1 MFKFLNKNC
10 EMIINIILVIV
21 IIILIV
27 QMFIKQY
34 GEHLQNVDEAHIDK
48 LKQAELT
55 IYVTD
60 ACGYCQKL
68 KKMLDDH
75 DLTDFITFV
84 DVNTP
89 EGKKEYD
96 KLGEKGVPV
105 IKSKDGKIVVG
116 YNDIEVLTQKLNI

>member
-27 QMFIKQY
+27 KMLKES
-34 GEHLQNVDEAHIDK
+34 GEHLQNVDEADIHK

-60 ACGYCQKL
+60 VCRYCQKL

-75 DLTDFITFV
+75 GLTDFITFV

-105 IKSKDGKIVVG
+105 IKSKGGKTVVG
-116 YNDIEVLTQKLNI
+116 YNDIEDLTQKLNI